1 MPQVTVLYFAVLRE
15 RKGSASEQVD
25 VPEGATLQQVFE
37 QVFPP
42 GREGILPVGFAR
54 NQIHAKGSDVVADGD
69 EIALLPPLG
78 GG

>member
-15 RKGSASEQVD
+15 RKGIASESVE
-25 VPEGATLQQVFE
+25 VPEDATLQQVYE

-42 GREGILPVGFAR
+42 GPGGILPVGFAR
-54 NQIHAKGSDVVADGD
+54 NQVHASGTDRVRDGD